1 MNSVVS
7 IVLSY
12 RIIIIS
18 FRKQVLIVRPES
30 QNVEAVAGQISRTLS
45 QSSST
50 LGSDHPGLQARMV
63 QRLLRQGSNGGTNLF
78 DRQ

>member
-1 MNSVVS
+1 MVSVISNVS
-7 IVLSY
+7 STGMSLEYFSFHLF
-12 RIIIIS
+12 

-30 QNVEAVAGQISRTLS
+30 QNVEAVGGQISRTLS

-63 QRLLRQGSNGGTNLF
+63 QRLLRQG
-78 DRQ
+78 